1 MLIMVEQPSKSLWE
15 ILWDYDP
22 NGLIV
27 VDKSLHILLINPA
40 FSRMFNVDPVQ
51 VVGKHAETILED
63 AAEFL
68 TVWNDNIVVPAKE
81 QDYPA
86 YGLHVRKVVFP
97 IRDQELVACIM
108 VDLTHEW
115 QQNQEMLSLKRETI
129 AKIKEVVDN
138 QMKVAQEIAG
148 LLGETTADTKVNLL
162 RLVQMVEQG
171 IV

>member
-1 MLIMVEQPSKSLWE
+1 MTEQPSKSLWE

-27 VDKSLHILLINPA
+27 VDRNLLIRLVNPA
-40 FSRMFNVDPVQ
+40 FSHMFKVDPIQ
-51 VVGKHAETILED
+51 VLGQRADTILED
-63 AAEFL
+63 AAEFHTAWENNL
-68 TVWNDNIVVPAKE
+68 VVPAKE
-81 QDYPA
+81 QVYPA

-97 IRDQELVACIM
+97 IRDQELIACIM
-108 VDLTHEW
+108 VDVTHEW
-115 QQNQEMLSLKRETI
+115 KQNQEFLNIKRATV
-129 AKIKEVVDN
+129 AKINEVVDN

>member
-1 MLIMVEQPSKSLWE
+1 MKTDQPSKSLWE

-27 VDKSLHILLINPA
+27 VDKDLLIRLVNPA
-40 FSRMFNVDPVQ
+40 FCRMFKVDPVLIL
-51 VVGKHAETILED
+51 GKKADNILYD
-63 AAEFL
+63 AAEFQS
-68 TVWNDNIVVPAKE
+68 VWDNNLVIPAKE

-97 IRDQELVACIM
+97 MREQELVACIM

-115 QQNQEMLSLKRETI
+115 QQTQEILNLKREAV

-162 RLVQMVEQG
+162 RLAQMVEQG

>member
-1 MLIMVEQPSKSLWE
+1 MKTEQPSKSLWE

-27 VDKSLHILLINPA
+27 VDKDLLIRLVNPA
-40 FSRMFNVDPVQ
+40 FCRMFKVDPVLIL
-51 VVGKHAETILED
+51 GKKADSILFD
-63 AAEFL
+63 AAEFQSAWDHNL
-68 TVWNDNIVVPAKE
+68 VMPAKE
-81 QDYPA
+81 QDYPS

-97 IRDQELVACIM
+97 MREQELVACIM

-115 QQNQEMLSLKRETI
+115 QQTQEILNLKREAV

-162 RLVQMVEQG
+162 RLAQMVEQG

>member
-1 MLIMVEQPSKSLWE
+1 MPEQPTKSLWE

-27 VDKSLHILLINPA
+27 VDKELRIRLINPA
-40 FSRMFNVDPVQ
+40 FSRMFKVEADHVFGQ
-51 VVGKHAETILED
+51 HAETILHD
-63 AAEFL
+63 AAEFKE
-68 TVWNDNIVVPAKE
+68 VWESNRVIYAKE
-81 QDYPA
+81 GEYPDYD
-86 YGLHVRKVVFP
+86 LHVRKVVFP

-115 QQNQEMLSLKRETI
+115 RQNQEMMSIKRETI
-129 AKIKEVVDN
+129 AKINEVVDN

-148 LLGETTADTKVNLL
+148 LLGETTAETKVNLL
-162 RLVQMVEQG
+162 RLRQMVEQG

>member
-1 MLIMVEQPSKSLWE
+1 MKTEQPSKSLWE

-27 VDKSLHILLINPA
+27 VDKDLLIRLVNPA
-40 FSRMFNVDPVQ
+40 FCRMFKVDPVLIL
-51 VVGKHAETILED
+51 GKKADNILYD
-63 AAEFL
+63 AAEFQS
-68 TVWNDNIVVPAKE
+68 VWDHDLVIPAKE

-97 IRDQELVACIM
+97 MREQELVACIM

-115 QQNQEMLSLKRETI
+115 QQTQEILNLKREAV

-162 RLVQMVEQG
+162 RLAQMVEQG

>member
-1 MLIMVEQPSKSLWE
+1 MKTEQPSKSLWE

-27 VDKSLHILLINPA
+27 VDKDLLIRLVNPA
-40 FSRMFNVDPVQ
+40 FCRMFKVDPVLIL
-51 VVGKHAETILED
+51 GKKADNILYD
-63 AAEFL
+63 AAEFQS
-68 TVWNDNIVVPAKE
+68 VWDNNLVIPAKE

-97 IRDQELVACIM
+97 MREQELVACIM

-115 QQNQEMLSLKRETI
+115 QQTQEILNLKREAV

-162 RLVQMVEQG
+162 RLAQMVEQG